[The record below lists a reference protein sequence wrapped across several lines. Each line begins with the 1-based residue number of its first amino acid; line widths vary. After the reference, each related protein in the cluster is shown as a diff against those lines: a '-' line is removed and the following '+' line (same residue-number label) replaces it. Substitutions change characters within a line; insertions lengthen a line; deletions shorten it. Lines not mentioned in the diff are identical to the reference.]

1 MASTVQRDCIS
12 RHLVIVFVVYY
23 LVLLEKLKLNR
34 WQTSAYVSR
43 KGKGGGQKESK
54 QDHPHKVP
62 LSPHFTCMI
71 LIFPLHRESIR
82 FCTATFP
89 LTLLPAKTFPQS
101 PDKSPSYEKWAAR
114 LKPLSVLPPL
124 SLVQMSGSGGPFW
137 LKLGEYLNKNSIRT
151 WHPDRR

>member
-12 RHLVIVFVVYY
+12 RHLVIVFVAYY
-23 LVLLEKLKLNR
+23 LGLLEKLKLNR
-34 WQTSAYVSR
+34 WQTSAYVSG

-71 LIFPLHRESIR
+71 MIFPLHRESVR
-82 FCTATFP
+82 FCTATLP

-101 PDKSPSYEKWAAR
+101 PDTSPSCIKLAAR
-114 LKPLSVLPPL
+114 LKPGWTENDSLSSLPL
-124 SLVQMSGSGGPFW
+124 
-137 LKLGEYLNKNSIRT
+137 
-151 WHPDRR
+151 H